1 MEIIK
6 LKEELDNA
14 KKEIHRLN
22 NELEEVKNKLEKI
35 TPIES
40 IINNY
45 EKKKEETRIY
55 HKEYYKVHKIDSE
68 KKAEY
73 NKAYYQRKKEEK
85 LKNKLNC

>member
-1 MEIIK
+1 MDIIQ

-14 KKEIHRLN
+14 KKEIYRLN
-22 NELEEVKNKLEKI
+22 IELEEVKNKLKKI

-45 EKKKEETRIY
+45 EKRKEETRIY
-55 HKEYYKVHKIDSE
+55 HKEYYKIHKIDPE

-85 LKNKLNC
+85 KKKN